1 MRRSLALLPLVAL
14 AACQA
19 PLATTPRATDG
30 EPVAA
35 DGRIRLTVG
44 ESRALGGD
52 YTITAIDATDSR
64 CPVGV
69 TCVWAGEA
77 KVVVGPSHPLM
88 RFRPDT
94 LTLAPVRPGQRDS
107 MTVGPYRVR
116 LVALDPVP
124 RANAPAPSTRTAT
137 FVVRR

>member
-1 MRRSLALLPLVAL
+1 MRTSLALLPLLGL

-19 PLATTPRATDG
+19 PLATTPRTIESEA
-30 EPVAA
+30 VSA
-35 DGRIRLTVG
+35 DGRIRLAVG
-44 ESRALGGD
+44 ESHALGGD

-64 CPVGV
+64 CPVDV
-69 TCVWAGEA
+69 DCVWAGEA

-124 RANAPAPSTRTAT
+124 RNGAPAPATRTAT
-137 FVVRR
+137 FRVRR